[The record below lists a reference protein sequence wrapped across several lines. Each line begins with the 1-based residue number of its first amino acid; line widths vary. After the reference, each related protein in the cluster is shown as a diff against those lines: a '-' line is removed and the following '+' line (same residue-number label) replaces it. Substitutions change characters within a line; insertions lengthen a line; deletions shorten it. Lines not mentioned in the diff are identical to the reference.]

1 MPKYKNRIT
10 NNTIIPTNIGINSTG
25 ATYNLPEVT
34 VTPQNNSRITKF
46 SAKDIKDRET
56 LIGNINKG
64 QNEFADRFAKRVR
77 NIADWLPVT
86 GDILAGTDVYN
97 ATRQGNYSSAAALAG
112 LMLVPNIIE
121 KPIKIGKKLF
131 KNINLNSNFL
141 NYFDGRL
148 NLKKSLDDAID
159 IDKTIINRNPKELT
173 DDEKINW
180 LIAKGGEDVIDF
192 LKSGDYR
199 NRLKNIYGD
208 NDHLINEVINNQIT
222 NINKAK
228 LLKFSKN
235 NTTTAH
241 GVAIPAKENDSFS
254 YYVAVQPHTAKTSI
268 GENPRAVSRH
278 EHAHIGSNPHN
289 IEGFSILPEEIKIH
303 DAKLYPKISD
313 DYDPISVQRSI
324 TNEELRANA
333 INVVKSAKNA
343 NMDVMDYIDK
353 FGKDDL
359 QSLINI
365 NTNPDAVRL
374 KTYFEPESL
383 KNYLDNFAEYSLP
396 FGTGF
401 YLYNQ
406 NKQKN
411 MGGNSNL
418 IRNGKPNVIRG
429 GIARQFAPGLFYM
442 NGRTHAAGGID
453 IGKNP
458 RTGVEV
464 EDGEVVQLNKNGMR
478 VFSAMPFLT
487 GESPASLVASGADPD
502 VVFAAQENF
511 KDRFGINDDGTMK
524 AEYGLKVSTRGDE
537 DNKYMTFKRM
547 INTLGKLYYDAKVK
561 AAKKNNVDEETISYY
576 PSLETVQYI
585 KGKEAFRPNIYR
597 DGKGVPTIG
606 YGTTQSTKAGKNA
619 FKLYGKTGM
628 TEEQA
633 SSVFNETVR
642 EMLPT
647 FISATPNFNRL
658 NDNQRNALFSYY
670 YNVGHGGYT
679 RKSPK
684 LQQALKDFNLD
695 EVVNQMDFGYYD
707 TKNSGLRKRRDEE
720 RALFNM
726 KSMGGI
732 HIDKNKRGTFTAA
745 ATKHGMGVQEF
756 ASKVLANKENYSPAM
771 VKKANFARNASRWK
785 KPVGGVISIN
795 GNVKNGLVYTGRAK
809 ARFGDVYPIIRTKN
823 GYITSGGYVPVN
835 NKIDIYNG
843 QQIEEPQYKIEGQGP
858 VRSLVRGIPIKL
870 DDGRGFYTITDRPAE
885 RVVGVRG
892 FDNLMRVP
900 NFIEL
905 ENARTAINDW
915 NNQDTPDFENYT
927 PRNNRTV
934 VVSRN
939 AQPVVDTPVWDN
951 IFNETVIGER
961 PAVSPRTGRL
971 SDNYSLTIPDRIIR
985 GGEITPPDYRADIT
999 NRFID
1004 GNFDGEVSKDRQPE
1018 TDTTGGGF
1026 NLKDPAIIGAGIN
1039 MLGTLGSYLINRN
1052 ILNKARP
1059 RPTNVR
1065 LTAQKLKTRYNI
1077 NPQLDELRE
1086 QAAANNR
1093 LINNNT
1099 ASSRTALGRMNLIN
1113 TALGRSRAELYGNK
1127 ENRETELINQDILN
1141 SQGVRNQEAIYN
1153 AQLRANYQDR
1163 LDDLN
1168 RLRLANNNALFS
1180 GLTGGVNSIIDSLLR
1195 QRYYN
1200 NTIGAIG
1207 ARNPNVDARI
1217 FRDAGVDWSFMY
1229 PYSTRNR
1236 R

>member
-1 MPKYKNRIT
+1 M
-10 NNTIIPTNIGINSTG
+10 
-25 ATYNLPEVT
+25 
-34 VTPQNNSRITKF
+34 
-46 SAKDIKDRET
+46 
-56 LIGNINKG
+56 
-64 QNEFADRFAKRVR
+64 
-77 NIADWLPVT
+77 
-86 GDILAGTDVYN
+86 
-97 ATRQGNYSSAAALAG
+97 
-112 LMLVPNIIE
+112 
-121 KPIKIGKKLF
+121 
-131 KNINLNSNFL
+131 
-141 NYFDGRL
+141 
-148 NLKKSLDDAID
+148 
-159 IDKTIINRNPKELT
+159 
-173 DDEKINW
+173 
-180 LIAKGGEDVIDF
+180 
-192 LKSGDYR
+192 
-199 NRLKNIYGD
+199 
-208 NDHLINEVINNQIT
+208 
-222 NINKAK
+222 
-228 LLKFSKN
+228 
-235 NTTTAH
+235 
-241 GVAIPAKENDSFS
+241 
-254 YYVAVQPHTAKTSI
+254 
-268 GENPRAVSRH
+268 
-278 EHAHIGSNPHN
+278 
-289 IEGFSILPEEIKIH
+289 
-303 DAKLYPKISD
+303 
-313 DYDPISVQRSI
+313 
-324 TNEELRANA
+324 
-333 INVVKSAKNA
+333 
-343 NMDVMDYIDK
+343 
-353 FGKDDL
+353 
-359 QSLINI
+359 
-365 NTNPDAVRL
+365 
-374 KTYFEPESL
+374 
-383 KNYLDNFAEYSLP
+383 
-396 FGTGF
+396 
-401 YLYNQ
+401 
-406 NKQKN
+406 
-411 MGGNSNL
+411 SNL
-418 IRNGKPNVIRG
+418 ITRNGKPNVIRG

-442 NGRTHAAGGID
+442 NGRTHAKGGID

-487 GESPASLVASGADPD
+487 GESPANLVANGADPD
-502 VVFAAQENF
+502 IVFAAQENF

-585 KGKEAFRPNIYR
+585 KGKEAFRPNIYH
-597 DGKGVPTIG
+597 DGKGIPTIG

-642 EMLPT
+642 EMLPS

-756 ASKVLANKENYSPAM
+756 ASKVLANKEDYSPAM

-785 KPVGGVISIN
+785 KPAGGVISIN

-809 ARFGDVYPIIRTKN
+809 ALVGTERGRFGKGQGGGGGAGTRFDTSSEPKRLVNQNGRIYAVIDTNRGEALRPATDYELQNYVIDEQLPEIEVVEGDYNAGSLPQVDVVAPK
-823 GYITSGGYVPVN
+823 GYVGPKGWGWFYSFN
-835 NKIDIYNG
+835 NPNINISTPKLSLKGGIRNTENLTEGDDTLYAG
-843 QQIEEPQYKIEGQGP
+843 TLPEVVVTPQ
-858 VRSLVRGIPIKL
+858 
-870 DDGRGFYTITDRPAE
+870 
-885 RVVGVRG
+885 
-892 FDNLMRVP
+892 
-900 NFIEL
+900 
-905 ENARTAINDW
+905 
-915 NNQDTPDFENYT
+915 
-927 PRNNRTV
+927 RNNTPVKNTTNRQ
-934 VVSRN
+934 S
-939 AQPVVDTPVWDN
+939 QPVVNQDPIWDD

-961 PAVSPRTGRL
+961 PAVSPRIGRL
-971 SDNYSLTIPDRIIR
+971 SDNYKLTIPDRIIR
-985 GGEITPPDYRADIT
+985 GGEITPPEYRADIT
-999 NRFID
+999 NGYID
-1004 GNFDGEVSKDRQPE
+1004 GNFDGEVSQDRQPE

-1026 NLKDPAIIGAGIN
+1026 NLKDPAILGAGIN
-1039 MLGTLGSYLINRN
+1039 MLGSLGSFLINRN

-1141 SQGVRNQEAIYN
+1141 SQNIRNQEAVYN
-1153 AQLRANYQDR
+1153 AQLRADYQNR
-1163 LDDLN
+1163 LDDFN
-1168 RLRLANNNALFS
+1168 RLKLANNNALFS
-1180 GLTGGVNSIIDSLLR
+1180 GLTGGVNSIVDSLLR

>member
-1 MPKYKNRIT
+1 M
-10 NNTIIPTNIGINSTG
+10 
-25 ATYNLPEVT
+25 
-34 VTPQNNSRITKF
+34 
-46 SAKDIKDRET
+46 
-56 LIGNINKG
+56 
-64 QNEFADRFAKRVR
+64 
-77 NIADWLPVT
+77 
-86 GDILAGTDVYN
+86 
-97 ATRQGNYSSAAALAG
+97 
-112 LMLVPNIIE
+112 
-121 KPIKIGKKLF
+121 
-131 KNINLNSNFL
+131 
-141 NYFDGRL
+141 
-148 NLKKSLDDAID
+148 
-159 IDKTIINRNPKELT
+159 
-173 DDEKINW
+173 
-180 LIAKGGEDVIDF
+180 
-192 LKSGDYR
+192 
-199 NRLKNIYGD
+199 
-208 NDHLINEVINNQIT
+208 
-222 NINKAK
+222 
-228 LLKFSKN
+228 
-235 NTTTAH
+235 
-241 GVAIPAKENDSFS
+241 
-254 YYVAVQPHTAKTSI
+254 
-268 GENPRAVSRH
+268 
-278 EHAHIGSNPHN
+278 
-289 IEGFSILPEEIKIH
+289 
-303 DAKLYPKISD
+303 
-313 DYDPISVQRSI
+313 
-324 TNEELRANA
+324 
-333 INVVKSAKNA
+333 
-343 NMDVMDYIDK
+343 
-353 FGKDDL
+353 
-359 QSLINI
+359 
-365 NTNPDAVRL
+365 
-374 KTYFEPESL
+374 
-383 KNYLDNFAEYSLP
+383 
-396 FGTGF
+396 
-401 YLYNQ
+401 
-406 NKQKN
+406 
-411 MGGNSNL
+411 SNL
-418 IRNGKPNVIRG
+418 ITRNGKPNVIRG

-442 NGRTHAAGGID
+442 NGRTHAKGGID

-464 EDGEVVQLNKNGMR
+464 ENGEVVQLNKNGMR

-487 GESPASLVASGADPD
+487 GESPASLVANGADPD
-502 VVFAAQENF
+502 IVFAAQENF

-524 AEYGLKVSTRGDE
+524 AEYGLKVSTRGDD

-561 AAKKNNVDEETISYY
+561 AANKNNVDEETISYY

-585 KGKEAFRPNIYR
+585 KGKEAFRPNIYH
-597 DGKGVPTIG
+597 DGKGIPTIG

-642 EMLPT
+642 EMLPN

-726 KSMGGI
+726 KSMGGQTNKNIAVQIPKSQIKIIRKINSSKANFVDRLKNPNRKYIKDWESNKVATHKLGVGNDINDNVYIYPEVQEIDGKLIDFTRPPYHIFAGQDSAEQRGDTVRVDNIDDAIEFTQNYKKYYPNFEYKMGGI

-756 ASKVLANKENYSPAM
+756 ASRVLANKEDYSPAM
-771 VKKANFARNASRWK
+771 VKKANFAKNASRWK
-785 KPVGGVISIN
+785 KPAGGNVPTWRNRVGIVTTRGFVPNSVSGYSGGQGGGGGATTPFYHIPQKYEEIVKDTTFIPYRETFNDAFARAKRQGLDNFVFDGKIYTTEMSDNPNWKKAGDSRAIEGVIPIITERKKINYKKAGGVISIN
-795 GNVKNGLVYTGRAK
+795 GNVKNGLVYTDRAK
-809 ARFGDVYPIIRTKN
+809 APMGTERPVKRLIRQDGQIYAVIDTNRGEALRPATDYELQNYVIDEQLPEIDVVEGDYNAGSLPQVDVVAPKRYVGPKDWGRFYTFNNPNINISTPRLSLKGGIRNTENLTEGDDTLYAGTLPEVVVTPQRNNTSIRTS
-823 GYITSGGYVPVN
+823 T
-835 NKIDIYNG
+835 
-843 QQIEEPQYKIEGQGP
+843 
-858 VRSLVRGIPIKL
+858 
-870 DDGRGFYTITDRPAE
+870 
-885 RVVGVRG
+885 
-892 FDNLMRVP
+892 
-900 NFIEL
+900 
-905 ENARTAINDW
+905 
-915 NNQDTPDFENYT
+915 
-927 PRNNRTV
+927 NRQ
-934 VVSRN
+934 S
-939 AQPVVDTPVWDN
+939 QPVADTPVWDD

-971 SDNYSLTIPDRIIR
+971 SDNYKLTIPDRIIR
-985 GGEITPPDYRADIT
+985 GGEITPPEYRADIT
-999 NRFID
+999 NSYID

-1026 NLKDPAIIGAGIN
+1026 NLKDPSIIAAGVN
-1039 MLGTLGSYLINRN
+1039 MLGSLGSYLINRN
-1052 ILNKARP
+1052 MLNKSRP
-1059 RPTNVR
+1059 KPTSVK

-1093 LINNNT
+1093 LISNNT

-1141 SQGVRNQEAIYN
+1141 SQNVGNQQAIYN
-1153 AQLRANYQDR
+1153 AQLRADYQNR
-1163 LDDLN
+1163 LDDFN
-1168 RLRLANNNALFS
+1168 RLKLANNSALFS
-1180 GLTGGVNSIIDSLLR
+1180 GLTGGVNSIVDALLR

-1236 R
+1236 S

>member
-1 MPKYKNRIT
+1 M
-10 NNTIIPTNIGINSTG
+10 
-25 ATYNLPEVT
+25 
-34 VTPQNNSRITKF
+34 
-46 SAKDIKDRET
+46 
-56 LIGNINKG
+56 
-64 QNEFADRFAKRVR
+64 
-77 NIADWLPVT
+77 
-86 GDILAGTDVYN
+86 
-97 ATRQGNYSSAAALAG
+97 
-112 LMLVPNIIE
+112 
-121 KPIKIGKKLF
+121 
-131 KNINLNSNFL
+131 
-141 NYFDGRL
+141 
-148 NLKKSLDDAID
+148 
-159 IDKTIINRNPKELT
+159 
-173 DDEKINW
+173 
-180 LIAKGGEDVIDF
+180 
-192 LKSGDYR
+192 
-199 NRLKNIYGD
+199 
-208 NDHLINEVINNQIT
+208 
-222 NINKAK
+222 
-228 LLKFSKN
+228 
-235 NTTTAH
+235 
-241 GVAIPAKENDSFS
+241 
-254 YYVAVQPHTAKTSI
+254 
-268 GENPRAVSRH
+268 
-278 EHAHIGSNPHN
+278 
-289 IEGFSILPEEIKIH
+289 
-303 DAKLYPKISD
+303 
-313 DYDPISVQRSI
+313 
-324 TNEELRANA
+324 
-333 INVVKSAKNA
+333 
-343 NMDVMDYIDK
+343 
-353 FGKDDL
+353 
-359 QSLINI
+359 
-365 NTNPDAVRL
+365 
-374 KTYFEPESL
+374 
-383 KNYLDNFAEYSLP
+383 
-396 FGTGF
+396 
-401 YLYNQ
+401 
-406 NKQKN
+406 
-411 MGGNSNL
+411 SNL
-418 IRNGKPNVIRG
+418 ITRNGKPNVIRG

-442 NGRTHAAGGID
+442 NGRTHAKGGID

-464 EDGEVVQLNKNGMR
+464 ENGEVVQLNKNGMR

-487 GESPASLVASGADPD
+487 GESPASLVANGADPD
-502 VVFAAQENF
+502 IVFAAQENF

-524 AEYGLKVSTRGDE
+524 AEYGLKVSTRGDD

-561 AAKKNNVDEETISYY
+561 AANKNNVDEETISYY

-585 KGKEAFRPNIYR
+585 KGKEAFRPNIYH
-597 DGKGVPTIG
+597 DGKGIPTIG

-642 EMLPT
+642 EMLPN

-726 KSMGGI
+726 KSMGGQTNKNIAVQIPKSQIKIIRKINSSKANFVDRLKNPNRKYIKDWESNKVATHKLGVGNDINDNVYIYPEVQEIDGKLIDFTRPPYHIFAGQDSAEQRGDTVRVDNIDDAIEFTQNYKKYYPNFEYKMGGQTNKNIAVQIPKSQIKIIRKINSSKANFVDRLKNPNRKYIKDWESNKVATHKLGVGNDINDNVYIYPEVQEIDGKLIDFTRPPYHIFAGQDSAEQRGDTVRVDNIDDAIEFTQNYKKYYPNFEYKMGGI

-756 ASKVLANKENYSPAM
+756 ASKVLANKEDYSPAM

-785 KPVGGVISIN
+785 KPVGGIISIN

-809 ARFGDVYPIIRTKN
+809 APYGIGRFLYAEPSIYGAYSTNKPAFTMLGMRPGWSHTYNEPINPLADFVVPKINLTDAEKKAMDEVLNPVGISGQRARTTTR
-823 GYITSGGYVPVN
+823 TST
-835 NKIDIYNG
+835 NG
-843 QQIEEPQYKIEGQGP
+843 QSQS
-858 VRSLVRGIPIKL
+858 V
-870 DDGRGFYTITDRPAE
+870 A
-885 RVVGVRG
+885 
-892 FDNLMRVP
+892 
-900 NFIEL
+900 
-905 ENARTAINDW
+905 
-915 NNQDTPDFENYT
+915 
-927 PRNNRTV
+927 
-934 VVSRN
+934 
-939 AQPVVDTPVWDN
+939 DTPVWDD

-971 SDNYSLTIPDRIIR
+971 SDNYKLTIPDRIIR
-985 GGEITPPDYRADIT
+985 GGEITPPEYRADIT
-999 NRFID
+999 NGYID

-1039 MLGTLGSYLINRN
+1039 MLGTLGSYLINKN

-1059 RPTNVR
+1059 KPTNVR

-1141 SQGVRNQEAIYN
+1141 SQNVGNQQAIYN
-1153 AQLRANYQDR
+1153 AQLRADYQNR
-1163 LDDLN
+1163 LDDFN
-1168 RLRLANNNALFS
+1168 RLKLANNSALFS
-1180 GLTGGVNSIIDSLLR
+1180 GLTGGVNSIVDALLR

-1236 R
+1236 S

>member
-1 MPKYKNRIT
+1 M
-10 NNTIIPTNIGINSTG
+10 
-25 ATYNLPEVT
+25 
-34 VTPQNNSRITKF
+34 
-46 SAKDIKDRET
+46 
-56 LIGNINKG
+56 
-64 QNEFADRFAKRVR
+64 
-77 NIADWLPVT
+77 
-86 GDILAGTDVYN
+86 
-97 ATRQGNYSSAAALAG
+97 
-112 LMLVPNIIE
+112 
-121 KPIKIGKKLF
+121 
-131 KNINLNSNFL
+131 
-141 NYFDGRL
+141 
-148 NLKKSLDDAID
+148 
-159 IDKTIINRNPKELT
+159 
-173 DDEKINW
+173 
-180 LIAKGGEDVIDF
+180 
-192 LKSGDYR
+192 
-199 NRLKNIYGD
+199 
-208 NDHLINEVINNQIT
+208 
-222 NINKAK
+222 
-228 LLKFSKN
+228 
-235 NTTTAH
+235 
-241 GVAIPAKENDSFS
+241 
-254 YYVAVQPHTAKTSI
+254 
-268 GENPRAVSRH
+268 
-278 EHAHIGSNPHN
+278 
-289 IEGFSILPEEIKIH
+289 
-303 DAKLYPKISD
+303 
-313 DYDPISVQRSI
+313 
-324 TNEELRANA
+324 
-333 INVVKSAKNA
+333 
-343 NMDVMDYIDK
+343 
-353 FGKDDL
+353 
-359 QSLINI
+359 
-365 NTNPDAVRL
+365 
-374 KTYFEPESL
+374 
-383 KNYLDNFAEYSLP
+383 
-396 FGTGF
+396 
-401 YLYNQ
+401 
-406 NKQKN
+406 
-411 MGGNSNL
+411 SNL
-418 IRNGKPNVIRG
+418 ITRNGKPNVIRG

-442 NGRTHAAGGID
+442 NGRTHAKGGID

-478 VFSAMPFLT
+478 VFSAIPFLT

-511 KDRFGINDDGTMK
+511 KDRFRINDDGTMK

-561 AAKKNNVDEETISYY
+561 AAAKDNINEEDNVNEEAISYY

-585 KGKEAFRPNIYR
+585 KNKEAFRPNIYH
-597 DGKGVPTIG
+597 DGKGIPTIG

-642 EMLPT
+642 EMLPN

-726 KSMGGI
+726 KSMGGSTNKNIAIQIPKSQVKIIRKINSSKANFVDRLKNPNRKYIKDWNSNKVTTHKLRVGNDINDNIYIYPEVQEIDGKLIDFTRPPYHIFAGQDSAEQRGDTVRIDNIDDAIEFTQNYKRYYPNFEYKMGGI

-756 ASKVLANKENYSPAM
+756 ASKVLANKEDYSPAM

-785 KPVGGVISIN
+785 KPAGGVISIN

-809 ARFGDVYPIIRTKN
+809 APYGIGRFLYAEPSIYGAYSTNKPAFTMLGMRPGWSHTYNEPIN
-823 GYITSGGYVPVN
+823 PLADFVVPRINLTDAERKAMDEVLN
-835 NKIDIYNG
+835 PIGING
-843 QQIEEPQYKIEGQGP
+843 Q
-858 VRSLVRGIPIKL
+858 R
-870 DDGRGFYTITDRPAE
+870 
-885 RVVGVRG
+885 
-892 FDNLMRVP
+892 
-900 NFIEL
+900 
-905 ENARTAINDW
+905 ARTPA
-915 NNQDTPDFENYT
+915 
-927 PRNNRTV
+927 RTTNEQ
-934 VVSRN
+934 S
-939 AQPVVDTPVWDN
+939 QPTVDTPVWDD

-985 GGEITPPDYRADIT
+985 GGEITPPEYRADIT
-999 NRFID
+999 NGYID
-1004 GNFDGEVSKDRQPE
+1004 GNFDGEVSQDRQPE
-1018 TDTTGGGF
+1018 SDTTGGGF
-1026 NLKDPAIIGAGIN
+1026 NLKDPAIIGASIN
-1039 MLGTLGSYLINRN
+1039 MLGSLGSFLINRN
-1052 ILNKARP
+1052 MLNKSRP
-1059 RPTNVR
+1059 KPTNVR

-1141 SQGVRNQEAIYN
+1141 SQGIRNQEAIYN
-1153 AQLRANYQDR
+1153 AQLRADYQNR
-1163 LDDLN
+1163 LDEFN

-1180 GLTGGVNSIIDSLLR
+1180 GLTGGVNSIVDSLLR

-1217 FRDAGVDWSFMY
+1217 FRDAGTDWSFMH

-1236 R
+1236 S

>member
-1 MPKYKNRIT
+1 M
-10 NNTIIPTNIGINSTG
+10 
-25 ATYNLPEVT
+25 
-34 VTPQNNSRITKF
+34 
-46 SAKDIKDRET
+46 
-56 LIGNINKG
+56 
-64 QNEFADRFAKRVR
+64 
-77 NIADWLPVT
+77 
-86 GDILAGTDVYN
+86 
-97 ATRQGNYSSAAALAG
+97 
-112 LMLVPNIIE
+112 
-121 KPIKIGKKLF
+121 
-131 KNINLNSNFL
+131 
-141 NYFDGRL
+141 
-148 NLKKSLDDAID
+148 
-159 IDKTIINRNPKELT
+159 
-173 DDEKINW
+173 
-180 LIAKGGEDVIDF
+180 
-192 LKSGDYR
+192 
-199 NRLKNIYGD
+199 
-208 NDHLINEVINNQIT
+208 
-222 NINKAK
+222 
-228 LLKFSKN
+228 
-235 NTTTAH
+235 
-241 GVAIPAKENDSFS
+241 
-254 YYVAVQPHTAKTSI
+254 
-268 GENPRAVSRH
+268 
-278 EHAHIGSNPHN
+278 
-289 IEGFSILPEEIKIH
+289 
-303 DAKLYPKISD
+303 
-313 DYDPISVQRSI
+313 
-324 TNEELRANA
+324 
-333 INVVKSAKNA
+333 
-343 NMDVMDYIDK
+343 
-353 FGKDDL
+353 
-359 QSLINI
+359 
-365 NTNPDAVRL
+365 
-374 KTYFEPESL
+374 
-383 KNYLDNFAEYSLP
+383 
-396 FGTGF
+396 
-401 YLYNQ
+401 
-406 NKQKN
+406 
-411 MGGNSNL
+411 SNL
-418 IRNGKPNVIRG
+418 ITRNGKPNVIRG

-442 NGRTHAAGGID
+442 NGRTHAKGGID

-458 RTGVEV
+458 KTGVEV
-464 EDGEVVQLNKNGMR
+464 ENGEVVQLNKNGMR

-487 GESPASLVASGADPD
+487 GESPANLVANGANPD
-502 VVFAAQENF
+502 IVFAAQENF

-524 AEYGLKVSTRGDE
+524 AEYGLKVSTRGDD

-561 AAKKNNVDEETISYY
+561 AAKKDNVDEETISYY

-585 KGKEAFRPNIYR
+585 KDKEAFRPNIYH
-597 DGKGVPTIG
+597 DGKGIPTIG

-642 EMLPT
+642 EMLPS

-756 ASKVLANKENYSPAM
+756 ASKVLANKEDYSPAM

-785 KPVGGVISIN
+785 KPAGGVISIN

-809 ARFGDVYPIIRTKN
+809 APMGIERPVKRLIKQDGQIYAVVDTNRGEALRPATDYELQNYVIDEQLPEIDVVEGDYNAGSLPQVDVVAPKGYVGPKGWGRFYSFNNPNINISTPKLSLNNGTRNIEDLVEDNYTRYAGTLPEVVVTPQRENYNRYGITPYWFNQPIGNIRTPKLKLTN
-823 GYITSGGYVPVN
+823 AEQKAMDDVLNPIGISGERVNTSENRVQN
-835 NKIDIYNG
+835 ANS
-843 QQIEEPQYKIEGQGP
+843 P
-858 VRSLVRGIPIKL
+858 VRSNNKQFTDPIW
-870 DDGRGFYTITDRPAE
+870 DD
-885 RVVGVRG
+885 
-892 FDNLMRVP
+892 
-900 NFIEL
+900 
-905 ENARTAINDW
+905 
-915 NNQDTPDFENYT
+915 
-927 PRNNRTV
+927 
-934 VVSRN
+934 
-939 AQPVVDTPVWDN
+939 

-971 SDNYSLTIPDRIIR
+971 SDNYKLTIPDRIIR
-985 GGEITPPDYRADIT
+985 GGEITPPEYRADIT
-999 NRFID
+999 NSYID

-1141 SQGVRNQEAIYN
+1141 SQGIRNQEAVYN
-1153 AQLRANYQDR
+1153 AQLRADYQNR
-1163 LDDLN
+1163 LDDFN
-1168 RLRLANNNALFS
+1168 RLKLANNNALFS
-1180 GLTGGVNSIIDSLLR
+1180 GLTGGVNSIVDSLLR

-1200 NTIGAIG
+1200 NTIGAIA

-1217 FRDAGVDWSFMY
+1217 FRDANVDWSFMY

-1236 R
+1236 S

>member
-1 MPKYKNRIT
+1 M
-10 NNTIIPTNIGINSTG
+10 
-25 ATYNLPEVT
+25 
-34 VTPQNNSRITKF
+34 
-46 SAKDIKDRET
+46 
-56 LIGNINKG
+56 
-64 QNEFADRFAKRVR
+64 
-77 NIADWLPVT
+77 
-86 GDILAGTDVYN
+86 
-97 ATRQGNYSSAAALAG
+97 
-112 LMLVPNIIE
+112 
-121 KPIKIGKKLF
+121 
-131 KNINLNSNFL
+131 
-141 NYFDGRL
+141 
-148 NLKKSLDDAID
+148 
-159 IDKTIINRNPKELT
+159 
-173 DDEKINW
+173 
-180 LIAKGGEDVIDF
+180 
-192 LKSGDYR
+192 
-199 NRLKNIYGD
+199 
-208 NDHLINEVINNQIT
+208 
-222 NINKAK
+222 
-228 LLKFSKN
+228 
-235 NTTTAH
+235 
-241 GVAIPAKENDSFS
+241 
-254 YYVAVQPHTAKTSI
+254 
-268 GENPRAVSRH
+268 
-278 EHAHIGSNPHN
+278 
-289 IEGFSILPEEIKIH
+289 
-303 DAKLYPKISD
+303 
-313 DYDPISVQRSI
+313 
-324 TNEELRANA
+324 
-333 INVVKSAKNA
+333 
-343 NMDVMDYIDK
+343 
-353 FGKDDL
+353 
-359 QSLINI
+359 
-365 NTNPDAVRL
+365 
-374 KTYFEPESL
+374 
-383 KNYLDNFAEYSLP
+383 
-396 FGTGF
+396 
-401 YLYNQ
+401 
-406 NKQKN
+406 
-411 MGGNSNL
+411 SNL
-418 IRNGKPNVIRG
+418 ITRNGKPNVIRG

-442 NGRTHAAGGID
+442 NGRTHAKGGID

-464 EDGEVVQLNKNGMR
+464 ENGEVVQLNKNGMR

-487 GESPASLVASGADPD
+487 GESPASLVANGADPD
-502 VVFAAQENF
+502 AVFAAQENF

-524 AEYGLKVSTRGDE
+524 AEYGLKVSTRGDD

-561 AAKKNNVDEETISYY
+561 AAAKDNINEEDNVNEEAISYY

-585 KGKEAFRPNIYR
+585 KNKEAFRPNIYH
-597 DGKGVPTIG
+597 DGKGIPTIG

-642 EMLPT
+642 EMLPN

-756 ASKVLANKENYSPAM
+756 ASKVLANKEDYSPAM

-785 KPVGGVISIN
+785 KPAGGVISIN

-809 ARFGDVYPIIRTKN
+809 APMGDFYPIIRTKN
-823 GYITSGGYVPVN
+823 GYITSGGYVPVD

-843 QQIEEPQYKIEGQGP
+843 QQIEEPQYRIEGQGP

-885 RVVGVRG
+885 RVLGVRG

-934 VVSRN
+934 AVARN
-939 AQPVVDTPVWDN
+939 VQPTADTPVRNNTNNRIAPNSANNTITPNTVNVYGIGLDGKPVLQGTREVPQWIGSGRDDTPLNVFDN
-951 IFNETVIGER
+951 FTNVNGRGVQDNLVTVGNR
-961 PAVSPRTGRL
+961 QLSTSP
-971 SDNYSLTIPDRIIR
+971 TIPTTLPGVERVQAAVQQTQP
-985 GGEITPPDYRADIT
+985 TP
-999 NRFID
+999 
-1004 GNFDGEVSKDRQPE
+1004 
-1018 TDTTGGGF
+1018 DTTGGGF
-1026 NLKDPAIIGAGIN
+1026 DLKDPAIIGAGIN
-1039 MLGTLGSYLINRN
+1039 MLGSLGSYLINRN

-1059 RPTNVR
+1059 KPTNVR

-1141 SQGVRNQEAIYN
+1141 SQGIRNQEAVYN
-1153 AQLRANYQDR
+1153 AQLRADYQNR
-1163 LDDLN
+1163 LDDFN
-1168 RLRLANNNALFS
+1168 RLKLANNNALFS
-1180 GLTGGVNSIIDSLLR
+1180 GLTGGVNSIVDALLR

-1217 FRDAGVDWSFMY
+1217 FRDAGTNWSFMY

-1236 R
+1236 

>member
-1 MPKYKNRIT
+1 M
-10 NNTIIPTNIGINSTG
+10 
-25 ATYNLPEVT
+25 
-34 VTPQNNSRITKF
+34 
-46 SAKDIKDRET
+46 
-56 LIGNINKG
+56 
-64 QNEFADRFAKRVR
+64 
-77 NIADWLPVT
+77 
-86 GDILAGTDVYN
+86 
-97 ATRQGNYSSAAALAG
+97 
-112 LMLVPNIIE
+112 
-121 KPIKIGKKLF
+121 
-131 KNINLNSNFL
+131 
-141 NYFDGRL
+141 
-148 NLKKSLDDAID
+148 
-159 IDKTIINRNPKELT
+159 
-173 DDEKINW
+173 
-180 LIAKGGEDVIDF
+180 
-192 LKSGDYR
+192 
-199 NRLKNIYGD
+199 
-208 NDHLINEVINNQIT
+208 
-222 NINKAK
+222 
-228 LLKFSKN
+228 
-235 NTTTAH
+235 
-241 GVAIPAKENDSFS
+241 
-254 YYVAVQPHTAKTSI
+254 
-268 GENPRAVSRH
+268 
-278 EHAHIGSNPHN
+278 
-289 IEGFSILPEEIKIH
+289 
-303 DAKLYPKISD
+303 
-313 DYDPISVQRSI
+313 
-324 TNEELRANA
+324 
-333 INVVKSAKNA
+333 
-343 NMDVMDYIDK
+343 
-353 FGKDDL
+353 
-359 QSLINI
+359 
-365 NTNPDAVRL
+365 
-374 KTYFEPESL
+374 
-383 KNYLDNFAEYSLP
+383 
-396 FGTGF
+396 
-401 YLYNQ
+401 
-406 NKQKN
+406 
-411 MGGNSNL
+411 SNL
-418 IRNGKPNVIRG
+418 ITRNGKPNVIRG

-442 NGRTHAAGGID
+442 NGRTHAKGGID

-487 GESPASLVASGADPD
+487 GESPASLVANGADPD
-502 VVFAAQENF
+502 IVFAAQENF

-524 AEYGLKVSTRGDE
+524 AEYGLKVSTRGDD

-561 AAKKNNVDEETISYY
+561 AAKKDNVDEETISYY

-585 KGKEAFRPNIYR
+585 KGKEAFRPNIYH
-597 DGKGVPTIG
+597 DGKGIPTIG

-642 EMLPT
+642 EMLPN

-726 KSMGGI
+726 KSMGGLSR
-732 HIDKNKRGTFTAA
+732 DKDYG
-745 ATKHGMGVQEF
+745 
-756 ASKVLANKENYSPAM
+756 SK
-771 VKKANFARNASRWK
+771 K
-785 KPVGGVISIN
+785 KPYPNVKSSDFAGGNRSYPIPTKADAVDALRLAGLHGRNDVKAKVYRKYPELKKPAGGIISIN
-795 GNVKNGLVYTGRAK
+795 GNVKNGLVYTCRAK
-809 ARFGDVYPIIRTKN
+809 APMGDFYPIIRTKN
-823 GYITSGGYVPVN
+823 GYITSGGYVPVD

-843 QQIEEPQYKIEGQGP
+843 QQIEEPQYRIEGQGP

-885 RVVGVRG
+885 RVLGVRG

-900 NFIEL
+900 NFTEL

-934 VVSRN
+934 AVARN
-939 AQPVVDTPVWDN
+939 VQPAADTPVWDD

-971 SDNYSLTIPDRIIR
+971 SDNYKLTIPDRIIR
-985 GGEITPPDYRADIT
+985 GGEITPPEYRADIT
-999 NRFID
+999 NGYID

-1039 MLGTLGSYLINRN
+1039 MLGSLGSYLINRN
-1052 ILNKARP
+1052 ILNKAKP

-1141 SQGVRNQEAIYN
+1141 SQGVRNQEAVYN
-1153 AQLRANYQDR
+1153 AQLRADYQNR
-1163 LDDLN
+1163 LDDFN

-1180 GLTGGVNSIIDSLLR
+1180 GLTGGVNSIVDSLLR